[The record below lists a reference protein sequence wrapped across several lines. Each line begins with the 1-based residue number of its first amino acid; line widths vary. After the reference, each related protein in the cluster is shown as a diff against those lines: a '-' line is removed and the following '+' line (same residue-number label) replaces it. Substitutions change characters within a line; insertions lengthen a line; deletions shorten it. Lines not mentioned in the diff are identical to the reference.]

1 MFEACTKQTLESFNQ
16 GLKEAYKFGWSSMS
30 NHDILLGLL
39 VENQIENKFIFV
51 LHAHGITATTIRSL
65 ILKTVPSKE
74 TGSAKVP
81 LDQIVFSQ
89 EIQDLL
95 NESYI
100 IANDFEQEYVG
111 LEHLILG
118 LIDESQNSTF
128 AYKII
133 QEILD
138 SRDYII
144 DINMLRLSIIRAMGF
159 EDVDIEYQFSESD
172 SNDKDF
178 QSVSKIKEKK
188 YKVNITKANSDALK
202 AYTVNISKQSNRG
215 LFDPII
221 GRGEEVKHIVNILL
235 RFRKSN
241 PLLLGE
247 PGVGKTAVLEGLTFA
262 LRNDYVPKRLSEY
275 EFLELDLT
283 AMLAGSKY
291 KGEFEERFKTLI
303 DALKDF
309 DTLVL
314 VIDEIHTLM
323 GAGLTEG
330 GGSDAAGILK
340 PSISRGELKCIGAT
354 TNSEYRKLFQKDAGF
369 DRLFQTVTIPEPNKE
384 ETIRILE
391 GVRTR
396 YEKHHNLK
404 IQPEAIVAAVDLSS
418 EFINDRFLPDK
429 ALDLIDEG
437 CSRARMFGVNI
448 PNLSE
453 PFRQEF
459 QQTLLMKEWAIEEQD
474 FEKALL
480 YLSFEAELRA
490 IGSLYLED
498 FLETKDYKALLVMLK
513 PDLIA
518 DIVTAWT
525 GIPMV
530 KRNQSDEES
539 TKYVNMEQTLQDR
552 VIGQTVAISA
562 IAKAVRRARV
572 GLKSP
577 NRPIASFI
585 FAGPTGVGKTEL
597 AKTLASFFFGSDDS
611 MVRLDMS
618 EYMERHN
625 VSKLIGSPP
634 GYVGYEEGGF
644 LTEKIRTKP
653 YSVVLFDEVEKAHP
667 DVFNLLLQILE
678 DGRLSDSQSRVIDFK
693 NTFIILTSN
702 IGSSAIQQETQEL
715 SNLDGINEDIRYARL
730 VNVVNTE
737 LKQHFRP
744 ELLNRLDE
752 IIVFQQLT
760 LMEVGKIAD
769 ILLGQLVNRV
779 LKKFTYLIKIENPVK
794 EKLTIDGF
802 DPLYGARPLRRVIMN
817 SVENKLASLF
827 LENSYPQG
835 STLRM
840 YLDDENEIS
849 IETCEEKI
857 LEQEEIKIEE
867 TPELVELDYFEIQHD
882 YNETIDKFSEEITE
896 YAMAKK
902 AGLNPSG
909 ISFFDRGN
917 VKSREDILRLY
928 AGVKNKT
935 ITSRDQLYIKAK
947 DMSIDEFED
956 YLNFKRIAF
965 ERQEKEQNED
975 KNRIKRKNY

>member
-1 MFEACTKQTLESFNQ
+1 MFEACSKQTIASFHQ
-16 GLKEAYKFGWSSMS
+16 GLKEAYQFGWSSVS

-39 VENQIENKFIFV
+39 VAHKRQNRFVFV
-51 LHAHGITATTIRSL
+51 LHSHGITATTIRST
-65 ILKTVPSKE
+65 ILKIVPPE
-74 TGSAKVP
+74 EIGSAKVP
-81 LDQIVFSQ
+81 IDQIIFSQ

-100 IANDFEQEYVG
+100 IANDFEQKYIG

-118 LIDESQNSTF
+118 LIDESQTSTF
-128 AYKII
+128 AYKVI

-138 SRDYII
+138 NLEYVMDT
-144 DINMLRLSIIRAMGF
+144 NMLRMSIIRAMGF
-159 EDVDIEYQFSESD
+159 EDGDIQYQFRKSD
-172 SNDKDF
+172 SNNKYYEPR
-178 QSVSKIKEKK
+178 SKIKEKK
-188 YKVNITKANSDALK
+188 YKVNTTKANSDALK

-235 RFRKSN
+235 RYRKSN

-262 LRNDYVPKRLSEY
+262 LRNDYVPKRLAEY

-283 AMLAGSKY
+283 AILAGSKY
-291 KGEFEERFKTLI
+291 KGEFEERFKILI

-323 GAGLTEG
+323 GAGVTEG

-354 TNSEYRKLFQKDAGF
+354 TNSEYRKLFQKDVGF
-369 DRLFQTVTIPEPNKE
+369 DRLFQTVTIPEPSKE

-404 IQPEAIVAAVDLSS
+404 IQSEAIVAAVNLSS

-437 CSRARMFGVNI
+437 CSRARMFGINI
-448 PNLSE
+448 PSLSE

-498 FLETKDYKALLVMLK
+498 FLETKDHTALLVMLK

-530 KRNQSDEES
+530 KRNQSEEES
-539 TKYVNMEQTLQDR
+539 NKYVNMELTLQER
-552 VIGQTVAISA
+552 VIGQTVAITA

-715 SNLDGINEDIRYARL
+715 ANLGEIDEDIRYRRL

-760 LMEVGKIAD
+760 LNEVGKIAD
-769 ILLGQLVNRV
+769 ILLLQLVNRV

-857 LEQEEIKIEE
+857 PEQKEIKIKE
-867 TPELVELDYFEIQHD
+867 TPELVQLDFFEINHD
-882 YNETIDKFSEEITE
+882 FNKVVDTFTQELNEDLR
-896 YAMAKK
+896 AQK
-902 AGLNPSG
+902 AGFKPSG
-909 ISFFDRGN
+909 RSFFDKGN
-917 VKSREDILRLY
+917 VKSSSDIMRLV
-928 AGVKNKT
+928 AGLNNKT
-935 ITSRDQLYIKAK
+935 ITFSDYLYIKAK
-947 DMSIDEFED
+947 DLTIDEFED
-956 YLNFKRIAF
+956 YRNFKQIAF
-965 ERQEKEQNED
+965 ERQEREQNED
-975 KNRIKRKNY
+975 KNRVKRKNY

>member
-1 MFEACTKQTLESFNQ
+1 
-16 GLKEAYKFGWSSMS
+16 
-30 NHDILLGLL
+30 
-39 VENQIENKFIFV
+39 
-51 LHAHGITATTIRSL
+51 
-65 ILKTVPSKE
+65 
-74 TGSAKVP
+74 
-81 LDQIVFSQ
+81 
-89 EIQDLL
+89 
-95 NESYI
+95 
-100 IANDFEQEYVG
+100 
-111 LEHLILG
+111 
-118 LIDESQNSTF
+118 
-128 AYKII
+128 
-133 QEILD
+133 
-138 SRDYII
+138 
-144 DINMLRLSIIRAMGF
+144 
-159 EDVDIEYQFSESD
+159 
-172 SNDKDF
+172 
-178 QSVSKIKEKK
+178 
-188 YKVNITKANSDALK
+188 
-202 AYTVNISKQSNRG
+202 
-215 LFDPII
+215 
-221 GRGEEVKHIVNILL
+221 
-235 RFRKSN
+235 
-241 PLLLGE
+241 
-247 PGVGKTAVLEGLTFA
+247 
-262 LRNDYVPKRLSEY
+262 
-275 EFLELDLT
+275 
-283 AMLAGSKY
+283 
-291 KGEFEERFKTLI
+291 
-303 DALKDF
+303 
-309 DTLVL
+309 
-314 VIDEIHTLM
+314 M

-354 TNSEYRKLFQKDAGF
+354 TNSEYRKLFQKDVGF
-369 DRLFQTVTIPEPNKE
+369 DRLFQTVTIPEPSKE

-404 IQPEAIVAAVDLSS
+404 IQPEAIVAAVNLSS

-459 QQTLLMKEWAIEEQD
+459 QQTLLMKEWAIEDQD

-498 FLETKDYKALLVMLK
+498 FLESKDHTVLLVMLK

-530 KRNQSDEES
+530 KTNQSDEES
-539 TKYVNMEQTLQDR
+539 NKYVNMEGKLQER
-552 VIGQTVAISA
+552 VIGQTVAIIA

-702 IGSSAIQQETQEL
+702 IGSNAIQQETQEL
-715 SNLDGINEDIRYARL
+715 ANLGEINEDIRYSRL
-730 VNVVNTE
+730 VNVVNNE

-760 LMEVGKIAD
+760 LNEVGKIAD
-769 ILLGQLVNRV
+769 ILLLQLINRV

-917 VKSREDILRLY
+917 VKSTADILRLY
-928 AGVKNKT
+928 AGVKNKK
-935 ITSRDQLYIKAK
+935 ITFRDQLYIKAK

-956 YLNFKRIAF
+956 YLNLKKIAF

-975 KNRIKRKNY
+975 KNRVKRKNY

>member
-1 MFEACTKQTLESFNQ
+1 MFEACTKQTIASFHQ
-16 GLKEAYKFGWSSMS
+16 GLKEAYQFGWSSIS

-39 VENQIENKFIFV
+39 VVHKIPNRFIYV
-51 LHAHGITATTIRSL
+51 LSDYGLTATTIRST
-65 ILKTVPSKE
+65 ILEVVPPKE
-74 TGSAKVP
+74 IGSAKVP
-81 LDQIVFSQ
+81 IDQIIFSQ

-100 IANDFEQEYVG
+100 IANDFEQKYIG

-118 LIDESQNSTF
+118 LIDESQTSTF
-128 AYKII
+128 AYKAI
-133 QEILD
+133 QKIFDNSGLM
-138 SRDYII
+138 I
-144 DINMLRLSIIRAMGF
+144 DINMLRMSIIRVMGF
-159 EDVDIEYQFSESD
+159 EDGDIQYQSRESH
-172 SNDKDF
+172 SNDKDYEPR
-178 QSVSKIKEKK
+178 SKIKEKK
-188 YKVNITKANSDALK
+188 YKVNTTKANSDALK

-235 RFRKSN
+235 RYRKSN

-262 LRNDYVPKRLSEY
+262 LRNDYVPKRLAEY

-330 GGSDAAGILK
+330 GGTDAAGILK

-354 TNSEYRKLFQKDAGF
+354 TNSEYRKLFQKDVGF
-369 DRLFQTVTIPEPNKE
+369 DRLFQTVTIPEPSKE

-404 IQPEAIVAAVDLSS
+404 IQSEAIVTAVNLSS

-448 PNLSE
+448 PSLSE

-498 FLETKDYKALLVMLK
+498 FLETKDHTALLVMLK

-530 KRNQSDEES
+530 KRNQSEEES
-539 TKYVNMEQTLQDR
+539 NKYVNMELTLQER
-552 VIGQTVAISA
+552 VIGQTVAITA

-715 SNLDGINEDIRYARL
+715 ANLGEINEDIRYSRL

-760 LMEVGKIAD
+760 LNEVGKIAD
-769 ILLGQLVNRV
+769 ILLLQLVNRV

-849 IETCEEKI
+849 IETSEEKI
-857 LEQEEIKIEE
+857 SEQKEIKIEE
-867 TPELVELDYFEIQHD
+867 TPELVQLDYFEIQHD
-882 YNETIDKFSEEITE
+882 FNKVVDTFTQELNEDIRSQ
-896 YAMAKK
+896 K
-902 AGLNPSG
+902 AGFKPSG
-909 ISFFDRGN
+909 RSFFEKGN
-917 VKSREDILRLY
+917 VKSSSDIMRLV
-928 AGVKNKT
+928 AGLNNKT
-935 ITSRDQLYIKAK
+935 ITTSDYFYIKAK
-947 DMSIDEFED
+947 DMTIDEFED
-956 YLNFKRIAF
+956 YRKFKQSAF
-965 ERQEKEQNED
+965 ERQEREQNED
-975 KNRIKRKNY
+975 KNRVKRKEY

>member
-1 MFEACTKQTLESFNQ
+1 MFEACTKQTIESFNQ
-16 GLKEAYKFGWSSMS
+16 GLKEAYQFGWSAMS
-30 NHDILLGLL
+30 NHDILLGVL
-39 VENQIENKFIFV
+39 VVNKIQNRFIFV
-51 LHAHGITATTIRSL
+51 LLAYGITATTIRSA
-65 ILKTVPSKE
+65 ILKTVPPEEIGK
-74 TGSAKVP
+74 TKVP
-81 LDQIVFSQ
+81 LDQIKFSQ
-89 EIQDLL
+89 EIQNLL

-100 IANDFEQEYVG
+100 IANDFEQKYIG

-138 SRDYII
+138 SRESII
-144 DINMLRLSIIRAMGF
+144 NINMLRLSIIRARGF
-159 EDVDIEYQFSESD
+159 EDGDIQYRFRESSDNEYQPR
-172 SNDKDF
+172 
-178 QSVSKIKEKK
+178 SKIKEKK

-303 DALKDF
+303 DAFKNF

-354 TNSEYRKLFQKDAGF
+354 TNSEYRKLFQKDVGF
-369 DRLFQTVTIPEPNKE
+369 DRLFQTVTIPEPSKE
-384 ETIRILE
+384 ESIRILE

-404 IQPEAIVAAVDLSS
+404 IQSEAIVAAVNLSS

-474 FEKALL
+474 FEIALL

-498 FLETKDYKALLVMLK
+498 FLEAKDHTALLVRLK

-530 KRNQSDEES
+530 KTNQSDEES
-539 TKYVNMEQTLQDR
+539 NKYVNMEGKLQER
-552 VIGQTVAISA
+552 VIGQTVAITA

-702 IGSSAIQQETQEL
+702 IGSSAIQQETQDL
-715 SNLDGINEDIRYARL
+715 ANLGEINEDIRYSRL
-730 VNVVNTE
+730 VNVVNSE

-760 LMEVGKIAD
+760 LKEVGQIAD
-769 ILLGQLVNRV
+769 ILLLQLVNRV

-840 YLDDENEIS
+840 YLDDENEIC

-857 LEQEEIKIEE
+857 LEQEERKIEE
-867 TPELVELDYFEIQHD
+867 ISELVELDYFEIQHN
-882 YNETIDKFSEEITE
+882 YNEVIDKFSEELKE
-896 YAMAKK
+896 YFCAKK
-902 AGLNPSG
+902 AGLKPSG
-909 ISFFDRGN
+909 RSFFERGN
-917 VKSREDILRLY
+917 IKSVADILRLD
-928 AGVKNKT
+928 AGFKNKT
-935 ITSRDQLYIKAK
+935 ITFPDYLYIKAK
-947 DMSIDEFED
+947 DMTIDEFED
-956 YLNFKRIAF
+956 YRKSKQIAF

-975 KNRIKRKNY
+975 KDRIKRKNY

>member
-16 GLKEAYKFGWSSMS
+16 GLKEAYQFGWSSMS

-39 VENQIENKFIFV
+39 VVHKVQNRFIFV
-51 LHAHGITATTIRSL
+51 LHSHGITPTTLRSV
-65 ILKTVPSKE
+65 ILKTVPPE
-74 TGSAKVP
+74 NLGRAKVP
-81 LDQIVFSQ
+81 LDQITFSQ

-100 IANDFEQEYVG
+100 IANDFEQKYIG

-118 LIDESQNSTF
+118 LIDESQNSSF

-133 QEILD
+133 EEILD
-138 SRDYII
+138 SREYII
-144 DINMLRLSIIRAMGF
+144 NINMLRLSIIRAMGF
-159 EDVDIEYQFSESD
+159 EDGDIQYQFRESD
-172 SNDKDF
+172 SNDKDYEPR
-178 QSVSKIKEKK
+178 SKIKESR

-202 AYTVNISKQSNRG
+202 AYTLNISKQSNRG

-221 GRGEEVKHIVNILL
+221 GRVEEVKHIVNILL

-303 DALKDF
+303 DAFKNF

-354 TNSEYRKLFQKDAGF
+354 TNSEYRKLFQKDVGF
-369 DRLFQTVTIPEPNKE
+369 DRLFQTVTIPEPSKE

-396 YEKHHNLK
+396 YEKHHHLK
-404 IQPEAIVAAVDLSS
+404 IQPEAIVAAVNLSS

-437 CSRARMFGVNI
+437 CSRARMFGVSI

-498 FLETKDYKALLVMLK
+498 FLESKDHTALLVMLK

-530 KRNQSDEES
+530 KTNQSDEES
-539 TKYVNMEQTLQDR
+539 NKYVNMEGKLQER
-552 VIGQTVAISA
+552 VIGQTVAITA

-715 SNLDGINEDIRYARL
+715 ANLGEINEDIRYSRL

-760 LMEVGKIAD
+760 LKEVGQIAD
-769 ILLGQLVNRV
+769 ILLVQLVNRV

-857 LEQEEIKIEE
+857 LEKEEIKIEE
-867 TPELVELDYFEIQHD
+867 ISELEELDYFEIQRE
-882 YNETIDKFSEEITE
+882 YNKVVDKFSQDLKE
-896 YAMAKK
+896 YLSIQK
-902 AGLNPSG
+902 AGRTPPG
-909 ISFFDRGN
+909 RSFFAMGN
-917 VKSREDILRLY
+917 IKSVTDIFRLSE
-928 AGVKNKT
+928 GLKNKT
-935 ITSRDQLYIKAK
+935 IMHSDYLYIKAK
-947 DMSIDEFED
+947 DMTIDEFEA
-956 YLNFKRIAF
+956 YRNFKQIAF
-965 ERQEKEQNED
+965 ERQEREQTED
-975 KNRIKRKNY
+975 NNRIKRKNY